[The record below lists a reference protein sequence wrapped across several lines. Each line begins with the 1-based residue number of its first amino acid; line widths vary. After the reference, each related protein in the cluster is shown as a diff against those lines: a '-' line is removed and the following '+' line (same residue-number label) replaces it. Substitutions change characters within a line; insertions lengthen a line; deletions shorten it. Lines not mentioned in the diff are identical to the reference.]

1 MRSSRCFPRFPGLCS
16 PLKHWHGSLLA
27 VVLLGLA
34 LTPLAAQ
41 DGPHRVIQTNGQASV
56 GTIQS
61 VANGN
66 ANIKVSAGVIG
77 IPLRNIARVEMPPPA
92 EVDAAQKAY
101 LEGNAAQA
109 LQMITPVVQRF
120 QGLPILWSR
129 NAVQLQAEAA
139 LATGQID
146 QAKQGFEILEKVY
159 GDKEAASIGLARVAI
174 EEGRLDEARKTL
186 DPLVKNAL
194 EDAEP
199 DSIKGVRYGQAV
211 LAYGI
216 LQEKEGKLPE
226 ALENYLRAIVVF
238 DSDPATTALAE
249 SKANA
254 LRESNSE
261 LAVP

>member
-1 MRSSRCFPRFPGLCS
+1 LAFLGFLLI
-16 PLKHWHGSLLA
+16 PLEGR
-27 VVLLGLA
+27 
-34 LTPLAAQ
+34 AQ

-56 GTIQS
+56 GTIQG

-66 ANIKVSAGVIG
+66 VNIKVSAGVIG
-77 IPLRNIARVEMPPPA
+77 IPLRNIARLEMPTPT

-101 LEGNAAQA
+101 LEGNSAQA
-109 LQMITPVVQRF
+109 LQLITPVVQRF

-139 LATGQID
+139 LATD
-146 QAKQGFEILEKVY
+146 QMSLAKQGFEILEKVY

-174 EEGRLDEARKTL
+174 EEGRLEEARKTL
-186 DPLVKNAL
+186 DPLVKTAI

-199 DSIKGVRYGQAV
+199 DSIKGGRYGQAV
-211 LAYGI
+211 VAYGI
-216 LQEKEGKLPE
+216 LQEKEGQLPE

-249 SKANA
+249 SKIKT
-254 LRESNSE
+254 LRESHPE
-261 LAVP
+261 ITVP